1 MKKLKQLIISA
12 AFVCGFGLV
21 LAPASVGANVIED
34 NGASAIEDTCADP
47 LNADSIICKNKDDDI
62 KGVIGAVVNALLFLL
77 GIAAVIV
84 IILGGITYTVSAGNE
99 ASIKRAKDMIL
110 YAVIGLVIAFSAYAI
125 VNWVLNAFG

>member
-1 MKKLKQLIISA
+1 MKTLKQIIISA
-12 AFVCGFGLV
+12 AFVLGFGLV
-21 LAPASVGANVIED
+21 LAPMSVGAV
-34 NGASAIEDTCADP
+34 SVIEDTCADP
-47 LNADSIICKNKDDDI
+47 LNANSTICKSKDDDI

>member
-21 LAPASVGANVIED
+21 LAPMSVGAN
-34 NGASAIEDTCADP
+34 AIEDTCADP
-47 LNADSIICKNKDDDI
+47 LNANSTICKSKDDDV